1 MAGNGETERTMTVL
15 HAKKRR
21 RVDAILPSIP
31 EKPDPRDLEND
42 GPSLADLPHGV
53 LVSIARNLE
62 RYDHLAFALTCREFL
77 DVQREVCKDE
87 QKGNAITTHLDAV
100 TLFAIRPSFSR
111 SWFRWIF
118 ENFRGRGT
126 SPRSPLGKNYGELS
140 KKLYDNEIM
149 HLAGFQGDLG
159 TIAWLQDQ
167 GVPLDID
174 GWRCGRGACQ
184 GGSMEVLRLL
194 EREGWRITDTPVVCL
209 CLAYGGHL
217 EGLRWAKDQGC
228 ELYATHMSRAALG
241 GHIEMIEWLRREFK
255 LEMTAQIPRFAAQ
268 AGRLETIKYLAKEGC
283 AVDETTAEEAS
294 KGGFVDVLEF
304 LWAGGF
310 PVDLGACKMNAV
322 LHGQGQVVEWVE
334 EAERRERKTR
344 KV

>member
-1 MAGNGETERTMTVL
+1 MERQNRTMTVL

-118 ENFRGRGT
+118 F
-126 SPRSPLGKNYGELS
+126 
-140 KKLYDNEIM
+140 
-149 HLAGFQGDLG
+149 F
-159 TIAWLQDQ
+159 
-167 GVPLDID
+167 
-174 GWRCGRGACQ
+174 
-184 GGSMEVLRLL
+184 
-194 EREGWRITDTPVVCL
+194 
-209 CLAYGGHL
+209 
-217 EGLRWAKDQGC
+217 
-228 ELYATHMSRAALG
+228 
-241 GHIEMIEWLRREFK
+241 
-255 LEMTAQIPRFAAQ
+255 
-268 AGRLETIKYLAKEGC
+268 LAK
-283 AVDETTAEEAS
+283 V
-294 KGGFVDVLEF
+294 
-304 LWAGGF
+304 
-310 PVDLGACKMNAV
+310 N
-322 LHGQGQVVEWVE
+322 
-334 EAERRERKTR
+334 
-344 KV
+344 

>member
-1 MAGNGETERTMTVL
+1 MGTERTMTVL

-31 EKPDPRDLEND
+31 EKPDPCDLEND

-149 HLAGFQGDLG
+149 HLAGFQGDLE

-167 GVPLDID
+167 GVPLDI
-174 GWRCGRGACQ
+174 
-184 GGSMEVLRLL
+184 
-194 EREGWRITDTPVVCL
+194 EGW
-209 CLAYGGHL
+209 
-217 EGLRWAKDQGC
+217 RWAKDQGC

-241 GHIEMIEWLRREFK
+241 GHIEMIEWLRQEFK

-294 KGGFVDVLEF
+294 RGGFVDVLEF